1 MMTVDEV
8 EKISDRIYNG
18 LDMLTEK
25 AEKIGRAKSEW
36 SLDELGKMADIEK
49 DISKSFKNLIKVH
62 IMLGEHSIEKY

>member
-1 MMTVDEV
+1 M
-8 EKISDRIYNG
+8 IS
-18 LDMLTEK
+18 EK
-25 AEKIGRAKSEW
+25 AEKIGREKSEW